1 MDILNN
7 LFNSLWSYQ
16 KYELASNAVTT
27 AGQALSG
34 LTERSGLMLVL
45 GFGLGVAFKIWMDK
59 QKVNTDTTEND
70 IKEVKNNE
78 E

>member
-1 MDILNN
+1 MNILNN

-34 LTERSGLMLVL
+34 LTERSGLMFIL

-59 QKVNTDTTEND
+59 QNTNTTENNVT
-70 IKEVKNNE
+70 EVKKNE